1 MMDVASILSRAK
13 DAFEVEQ
20 DQELAAYLG
29 INRATLASWKRRQSI
44 PAKYLSEMLDGG
56 RISLDWLVTGKGRK
70 EQINEFG
77 LSDDEDII
85 DQKVLWI
92 ALRSV
97 AGELLASD
105 NSVEEQMAMWLLDSK
120 HLATI
125 HIHLNDY
132 IKRVTHSKQKWE
144 ASGLVAGD
152 DVYRAL
158 ATEFRTG
165 GTYEEPTPPWW
176 EDDSVV

>member
-1 MMDVASILSRAK
+1 MDVAAILSRAK
-13 DAFEVEQ
+13 EAFEVEQ
-20 DQELAAYLG
+20 DQELAARLQV
-29 INRATLASWKRRQSI
+29 NRATLASWKRRQSI

-77 LSDDEDII
+77 LSDYNDII
-85 DQKVLWI
+85 DQKILWI

-97 AGELLASD
+97 AGELLQSNDLA
-105 NSVEEQMAMWLLDSK
+105 EEQMAKWLLDSK
-120 HLATI
+120 YLATI

-132 IKRVTHSKQKWE
+132 IKRVAQSKQKWE
-144 ASGLVAGD
+144 ESGLVTGE

-158 ATEFRTG
+158 VTEFRAG